1 MTTQLRAFLTAAG
14 ILASAAAFQPALH
27 AQGFGGMFSGFK
39 MNGMS
44 DDKDDK
50 TTHITA
56 DAADIDLDNNII
68 TLLGNVDVDDG
79 TNKITCDNM
88 KVFLSDDSGENAG
101 AEEKKDAGSAKKQ
114 DEKPAPAPAAVTA
127 DGKADGENDDEE
139 EDEGSSRSISKII
152 CTGDVVYLKR
162 SEKPGQD
169 QIAMSDRA
177 EYDASRE
184 VIVMTGDPKLNELRA
199 QRKEENLMPVLK
211 QGTSKMACEKIEIL
225 IREGNRMLV
234 TFPDVHYAGES
245 VLSIPAK
252 TGSKR

>member
-1 MTTQLRAFLTAAG
+1 MTFHLRSFLTAAG
-14 ILASAAAFQPALH
+14 ILVSAAAFQPALH

-39 MNGMS
+39 MTGAS
-44 DDKDDK
+44 DDKEEK

-56 DAADIDLDNNII
+56 DAADIDMENNII

-79 TNKITCDNM
+79 TNKITCNNM
-88 KVFLSDDSGENAG
+88 KVFLKEETDEPDDEKEKSAAG
-101 AEEKKDAGSAKKQ
+101 KK
-114 DEKPAPAPAAVTA
+114 DEKPAPAAVAATGRTE
-127 DGKADGENDDEE
+127 DKADDDEE
-139 EDEGSSRSISKII
+139 DDSPGKSISKII
-152 CTGDVVYLKR
+152 CTGDVVYTKR

-177 EYDASRE
+177 EYDAARE

-225 IREGNRMLV
+225 IREGNRMMV

-245 VLSIPAK
+245 ILSSPSK
-252 TGSKR
+252 TGSNR

>member
-1 MTTQLRAFLTAAG
+1 MTSHLRSFLTAAG
-14 ILASAAAFQPALH
+14 ILISAAAFQPPLH

-39 MNGMS
+39 MSNAS
-44 DDKDDK
+44 DDKEEK

-56 DAADIDLDNNII
+56 DAADIDLENNII

-79 TNKITCDNM
+79 ANKITCNNM
-88 KVFLSDDSGENAG
+88 KVFLKEETEEPADEN
-101 AEEKKDAGSAKKQ
+101 EKSAADKK
-114 DEKPAPAPAAVTA
+114 DEKPAPAPAAVAPTA
-127 DGKADGENDDEE
+127 TGKPDAKADDAE
-139 EDEGSSRSISKII
+139 EDDSPKKSISKII
-152 CTGDVVYLKR
+152 CTGDVVYTKR

-177 EYDASRE
+177 EYSADRE

-199 QRKEENLMPVLK
+199 QRKEEDLMPVLK

-225 IREGNRMLV
+225 IREGNRMMV

-245 VLSIPAK
+245 ILSSPSK
-252 TGSKR
+252 TGSNR

>member
-1 MTTQLRAFLTAAG
+1 MTFHFRSFLTAAG
-14 ILASAAAFQPALH
+14 ILVSAAAFQPALH

-39 MNGMS
+39 MNNAS
-44 DDKDDK
+44 DDKEDK

-56 DAADIDLDNNII
+56 DAADIDMENNII

-79 TNKITCDNM
+79 TNKITCNNM
-88 KVFLSDDSGENAG
+88 KVFLKEEADEPDDGEKSAG
-101 AEEKKDAGSAKKQ
+101 KK
-114 DEKPAPAPAAVTA
+114 DEKPAPAPAAVAANAKTE
-127 DGKADGENDDEE
+127 DKAEDDE
-139 EDEGSSRSISKII
+139 DDSPSKSISKII
-152 CTGDVVYLKR
+152 CTGDVVYTKR

-177 EYDASRE
+177 EYDAARE

-225 IREGNRMLV
+225 IREGNRMMV

-245 VLSIPAK
+245 ILSSPSK
-252 TGSKR
+252 TGSNR